1 MAHDEHVWR
10 QLNLSAAQVQL
21 VNFRWTDVAQY
32 SRRYDSHLL
41 VRRIIPSESRTRVA
55 VAGCNYRLPSKTFFL
70 PAHAEIE
77 VIRDETFAVE
87 QTVRCIIDPE
97 WFEAI
102 VAGRLEWTDDRLSL
116 GLNLFGGRIE
126 RAMSWIAEELQHP
139 TPSTEDTIELLLQII
154 LNEIYDSVAGERNST
169 AHRTSSAK
177 LSKRKQQDIKKYIA
191 DNLGCSISVAH
202 IARHCIISE
211 SHLNRLFRQTFGL
224 SVHRYVEQQRV
235 KRARELLVNTDL
247 MLKQIAHQLG
257 LSGASSFCSAFK
269 RATGET
275 PLAFRTRVRNGRQ
288 P

>member
-1 MAHDEHVWR
+1 MAHDEHVGR
-10 QLNLSAAQVQL
+10 QLNLSAARVQL

-55 VAGCNYRLPSKTFFL
+55 IAGCDYRLPSKTFFL

-77 VIRDETFAVE
+77 VIRDETFAEE

-102 VAGRLEWTDDRLSL
+102 VSGRLEWTEDRLSL

-126 RAMSWIAEELQHP
+126 RAMSWIADELQHP
-139 TPSTEDTIELLLQII
+139 SESTEDTIELLLQII
-154 LNEIYDSVAGERNST
+154 LNEIHDTVAGGQHLTTPR
-169 AHRTSSAK
+169 ASSAK
-177 LSKRKQQDIKKYIA
+177 LSKSKQHDIKKYVV
-191 DNLGCSISVAH
+191 DNLGRSISVAH
-202 IARHCIISE
+202 IAQHCVISE

-224 SVHRYVEQQRV
+224 SVHQYVEQQRV
-235 KRARELLVNTDL
+235 KRARELLINTDL
-247 MLKQIAHQLG
+247 LLKQIAHQLG
-257 LSGASSFCSAFK
+257 LSCASSFCSAFK

-275 PLAFRTRVRNGRQ
+275 PLTFRTRVRNGR
-288 P
+288 